1 MYTIRTEKNLKIER
15 TKNQW
20 LPCSK
25 PRFFCYVFVVAVVV
39 VVVVVVDDDDVT
51 NAIAS
56 TTAIAVMLNSSNLNS
71 YK

>member
-25 PRFFCYVFVVAVVV
+25 PRFFCYVVVV
-39 VVVVVVDDDDVT
+39 VVVVVDDDVT

-71 YK
+71 YI

>member
-25 PRFFCYVFVVAVVV
+25 PRFFCYVVVV
-39 VVVVVVDDDDVT
+39 VVVVVVVDVT

-71 YK
+71 YI

>member
-25 PRFFCYVFVVAVVV
+25 PRFFCYVVVV
-39 VVVVVVDDDDVT
+39 VVVVVDDDVT

>member
-39 VVVVVVDDDDVT
+39 VVDDDDDVT

-56 TTAIAVMLNSSNLNS
+56 KTAIAVMLNSSNLNS

>member
-25 PRFFCYVFVVAVVV
+25 PRFFCYVVVV
-39 VVVVVVDDDDVT
+39 VVVVVDDDVT

-56 TTAIAVMLNSSNLNS
+56 TTAIAVMLNSSNLNNH
-71 YK
+71 K